1 MFTVFNSIV
10 DERIAYIKFKCD
22 LNSCKGACCTLPGGR
37 GAPLDDNEVA
47 EIQKAIP
54 VIKKYLSDRQ
64 LEEIRLSDGIEGY
77 VGSFATSCIDHK
89 DCVFVFYENDTAK
102 CAFEKAFFNNEISW
116 RKPISCHL
124 FPIRISDFGGD
135 VLRYE
140 KIKECKPAIMKG
152 KADSVP
158 LFEFLQDALIRKYGK
173 KWYDEFKIACVG
185 NLKRESEFQ
194 I

>member
-54 VIKKYLSDRQ
+54 VIKKYLPDRQ
-64 LEEIRLSDGIEGY
+64 LEEIRLNDGIEGY
-77 VGSFATSCIDHK
+77 VGSFATSCIDNK

-124 FPIRISDFGGD
+124 FPIRVSDFGGD

-140 KIKECKPAIMKG
+140 KIKECKPAIVKG
-152 KADSVP
+152 KADSTP

-173 KWYDEFKIACVG
+173 QWYDEFKIACVG
-185 NLKRESEFQ
+185 NVNRESEFQ

>member
-37 GAPLDDNEVA
+37 GAPLDDNEVE

-54 VIKKYLSDRQ
+54 VIKTYLSDRQ
-64 LEEIRLSDGIEGY
+64 LEEIRLNDGIEGY
-77 VGSFATSCIDHK
+77 VGSFATSCIDNK

-102 CAFEKAFFNNEISW
+102 CAFEKAFYNNDITW

-124 FPIRISDFGGD
+124 FPIRVSDFGGD

-140 KIKECKPAIMKG
+140 KIKECKPAIVKG
-152 KADSVP
+152 KVDSTL

-173 KWYDEFKIACVG
+173 KWYDEFKSACVG
-185 NLKRESEFQ
+185 NIKRESEFQ

>member
-22 LNSCKGACCTLPGGR
+22 LNLCKGACCTLPGGR
-37 GAPLDDNEVA
+37 GAPLDDGEVE

-54 VIKKYLSDRQ
+54 VIKKYLSDRH
-64 LEEIRLSDGIEGY
+64 LEEIQLNDGIEGY
-77 VGSFATSCIDHK
+77 AGSFATSCIDNK
-89 DCVFVFYENDTAK
+89 DCVFVYYEDDTAK

-116 RKPISCHL
+116 RKPLSCHL

-140 KIKECKPAIMKG
+140 KIIECKPAIVKG
-152 KADSVP
+152 KIDSTP
-158 LFEFLQDALIRKYGK
+158 LFEFLQDALIRKYGQ
-173 KWYDEFKIACVG
+173 KWYDEFKIVCVG

>member
-54 VIKKYLSDRQ
+54 VIKKYLPDRQ
-64 LEEIRLSDGIEGY
+64 LEEIRLNGGIEGY
-77 VGSFATSCIDHK
+77 VGSFATSCIDNK

-124 FPIRISDFGGD
+124 FPIRVSDFGGD

-140 KIKECKPAIMKG
+140 KIKECKPAIAKG
-152 KADSVP
+152 KVDSTL

-173 KWYDEFKIACVG
+173 KWYDEFKSACVG
-185 NLKRESEFQ
+185 NVKRESEFQ